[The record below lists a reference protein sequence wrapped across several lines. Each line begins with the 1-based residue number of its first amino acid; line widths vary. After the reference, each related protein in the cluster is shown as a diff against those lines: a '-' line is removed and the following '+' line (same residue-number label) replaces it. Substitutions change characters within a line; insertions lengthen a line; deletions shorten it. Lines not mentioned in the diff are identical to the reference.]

1 MNAFKSVLPEIT
13 FVTGCISVI
22 IGMILFMNWQVAL
35 IFGGAVLILVSNY
48 LHEVMSVVV
57 ADE

>member
-1 MNAFKSVLPEIT
+1 MKTIKSVLPEIT
-13 FVTGCISVI
+13 FLTGVACAI

-48 LHEVMSVVV
+48 LYEVMSVEV